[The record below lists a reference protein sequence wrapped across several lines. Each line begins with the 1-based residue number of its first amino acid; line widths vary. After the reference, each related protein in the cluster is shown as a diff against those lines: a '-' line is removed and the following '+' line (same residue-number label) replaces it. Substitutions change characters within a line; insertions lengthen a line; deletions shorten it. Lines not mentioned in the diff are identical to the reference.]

1 MGQGHSRRGYQ
12 GSVIPR
18 GSVPVV
24 GLLLAGDRTYPSVAA
39 FSEEMEELGYKDGET
54 VRLEA
59 RFSDGRLDEL
69 PRLAEDLVRCGVDVI
84 AVIGAVTYWAARK
97 AAPDLPILFAIVL
110 DPVAAGIVDNAQRP
124 GGLETGCTNFDPG
137 QTGEQIRLLKTV
149 VPGLRRLAVL
159 GDAGVPDILPSL
171 ARVEA
176 EKVGL
181 DADVVLLKGRDDLA
195 PAFAEITANGAEA
208 LVCLEVPRIATNGAE
223 IVRLAAAARL
233 PAISGRDHARY
244 GPLMAYG
251 TSLAAAVRRMTFQV
265 DEVLSGTEV
274 GEIPIQVITQPELI
288 INLNAARELEISL
301 PSDLLRSAHKV
312 LG

>member
-1 MGQGHSRRGYQ
+1 MGQGHSRRGNQ

-39 FSEEMEELGYKDGET
+39 FSEAMEELGYKDGET

-59 RFSDGRLDEL
+59 RFADGRLDEL

-84 AVIGAVTYWAARK
+84 AVVGAVTYWAARK

-110 DPVAAGIVDNAQRP
+110 DPVAAGMVDNAQRP
-124 GGLETGCTNFDPG
+124 GGMETGCTTFDPE
-137 QTGEQIRLLKTV
+137 QIGEQIHLLKMV
-149 VPGLRRLAVL
+149 VPRLRRLAVL
-159 GDAGVPDILPSL
+159 GDAGVPDILANL
-171 ARVEA
+171 ARLAA
-176 EKVGL
+176 EKNGL
-181 DADVVLLKGRDDLA
+181 DAHVVLLKGMDDLA

-208 LVCLEVPRIATNGAE
+208 LVCLEVPRIATYGAE

-233 PAISGRDHARY
+233 PAIFARDHARY
-244 GPLMAYG
+244 DPLTAYG
-251 TSLAAAVRRMTFQV
+251 TSLAAAARRMAFQV
-265 DEVLSGTEV
+265 EEVLRGTAV
-274 GEIPIQVITQPELI
+274 GEIPIQVIIRPGLI
-288 INLNAARELEISL
+288 INLNAARELGISL